1 VSDQVGAQMKWRLV
15 SLPVLALIGT
25 AGVAQAESCT
35 KSRDAI
41 LAGASDLPQKP
52 QVYQGLL
59 RDCLDTM
66 MLPNVQDAFILKAG
80 AIAVL
85 PRRDTVSATAVTLAQ
100 FCGRFPHGS
109 LHFVGQ
115 KERVRVAN
123 IARAVEWSSPHS
135 TSCDRIRGGG

>member
-1 VSDQVGAQMKWRLV
+1 MKWPLAW
-15 SLPVLALIGT
+15 LTAFALIGT

-35 KSRDAI
+35 KSRDSI
-41 LAGASDLPQKP
+41 LAAASDLPQKP
-52 QVYQGLL
+52 KIYQDLL

-66 MLPNVQDAFILKAG
+66 MLPNVQDAFILKVG

-85 PRRDTVSATAVTLAQ
+85 PRRDTVSATAITLAQ
-100 FCGRFPHGS
+100 FCGRFPHGT

-115 KERVRVAN
+115 KERVRMAN
-123 IARAVEWSSPHS
+123 IARAVEWSSPRS

>member
-1 VSDQVGAQMKWRLV
+1 MKWRLI
-15 SLPVLALIGT
+15 SLTVIALIGT
-25 AGVAQAESCT
+25 AGAAQAESCT

-66 MLPNVQDAFILKAG
+66 MLSNVQDAFIVKAG

-85 PRRDTVSATAVTLAQ
+85 PRRDTVSATAATLAQ
-100 FCGRFPHGS
+100 FCGRFPHGT

-115 KERVRVAN
+115 KERARVAN
-123 IARAVEWSSPHS
+123 ISRAVEWSSPHS

>member
-1 VSDQVGAQMKWRLV
+1 MRWPPAY
-15 SLPVLALIGT
+15 LALFMIIGT
-25 AGVAQAESCT
+25 TSGAQAENCT
-35 KSRDAI
+35 KSRDTI

-59 RDCLDTM
+59 RDCLDTLT
-66 MLPNVQDAFILKAG
+66 LPNVQDAFILKVG
-80 AIAVL
+80 AVAVV

-100 FCGRFPHGS
+100 FCERFPHGT

-115 KERVRVAN
+115 KERPRVAS
-123 IARAVEWSSPHS
+123 ITRAVEWSSPHS